1 VYFLGGGGTDL
12 LSRAVAVEVVAGERF
27 QVPEYESLRNG
38 YPTHVRRKEF
48 DFGIYRFVDPVP
60 HPEGLALDI
69 GAMDDLYVVRFH
81 AKERDRHGTFRWSRA
96 QSYLSLAGVDADVRE
111 LVIWMENGGRPPQAT
126 PAEMEV
132 FLGTTSLGKVVIGR
146 ERKPYVFE
154 IPPALAAEA
163 GASVDSVTVRLVSTT
178 WNPRALTG
186 VDDNRDLGV
195 MVDRVE
201 VHRVGAVR

>member
-1 VYFLGGGGTDL
+1 VL
-12 LSRAVAVEVVAGERF
+12 
-27 QVPEYESLRNG
+27 
-38 YPTHVRRKEF
+38 
-48 DFGIYRFVDPVP
+48 

-69 GAMDDLYVVRFH
+69 GSMDDLYVVRFH

-96 QSYLSLAGVDADVRE
+96 QSYLSLVGIDAELRE

-132 FLGTTSLGKVVIGR
+132 FLGATSLGKVVIGR

-201 VHRVGAVR
+201 VRRVGAVR